1 MKRKTTIF
9 LLLLPFLLITGLVL
23 VSVWNVAVQSLG
35 YIPAFGLTK
44 PTLQYY
50 RQVFSRGD
58 FLSAVWV
65 SVKIALWST
74 VFSVALGVLVAMAL
88 IRCGRNRG
96 GMLYAIRVPILV
108 PHAVVAVFVI
118 QILSQT
124 GLAARI
130 GYALGRISDS
140 AQFPQLLFTPSYLGT
155 ILAYLWKETP
165 FVAYFVLAFMSGIS
179 DTLGEAAE
187 NLGASSLRSF
197 WEVTLPLSIPV
208 ISRAG
213 LIIFIFAFGGYELP
227 LLLGSTLPKALAVQT
242 HLVYMSPDLL
252 QRPLAMAMNG
262 VVLLLSAGMALVYSM
277 VVSRLNRKI
286 GGAK

>member
-9 LLLLPFLLITGLVL
+9 LLLLPFLLITGVVL
-23 VSVWNVAVQSLG
+23 VSVWNVLVQSLG
-35 YIPAFGLTK
+35 YIPAFGLIK

-50 RQVFSRGD
+50 IQVFSRTD

-65 SVKIALWST
+65 SVRIALWST
-74 VFSVALGVLVAMAL
+74 VFSVVLGVVLAMAL
-88 IRCGRNRG
+88 IKCRKTRG
-96 GMLYAIRVPILV
+96 SMVYAIRMPILV

-124 GLAARI
+124 GLVARA
-130 GYALGRISDS
+130 GYALNLLEDYS
-140 AQFPQLLFTPSYLGT
+140 AFPQLLFTPSYLGT

-165 FVAYFVLAFMSGIS
+165 FVAYFVLAFMGGIS

-208 ISRAG
+208 ISKAG

-242 HLVYMSPDLL
+242 HLMYMSPDLL

-262 VVLLLSAGMALVYSM
+262 VVLLLSAGMALAYS
-277 VVSRLNRKI
+277 VVVHHLNRKI
-286 GGAK
+286 GGVK